1 MDMSVA
7 LVQAYLRVNGYFT
20 VAEYPILEVR
30 SGLYRVATDLDLL
43 AFRFPGAGRRVQGR
57 SPDEDVFEPDP
68 ALGSAPDRP
77 DMLIGEVKEGRAEL
91 NRAAR
96 DPGVLRTALARFGC
110 CPPEHADA
118 VVGRLLRKGA
128 AHTPAGH
135 RVRFVA
141 FGATA
146 SRVPGVD
153 VTLSLAH
160 VAGFLRAYLHDHW
173 EVLRHAQF
181 KDPALAVIAVLEK
194 AGTMP
199 E

>member
-20 VAEYPILEVR
+20 VSEYPILEARAGQVR
-30 SGLYRVATDLDLL
+30 TATDLDLL
-43 AFRFPGAGRRVQGR
+43 AFRFPGAGRRVRGHSDDGDSFQ
-57 SPDEDVFEPDP
+57 PDP
-68 ALGSAPDRP
+68 ALGCPPDRA

-96 DPGVLRTALARFGC
+96 DPEVLRTALARFGC
-110 CPPEHADA
+110 CPPGHDD
-118 VVGRLLRKGA
+118 VIQRLLRRGKA
-128 AHTPAGH
+128 QTSAGH

-141 FGATA
+141 FGGTA

-160 VAGFLRAYLHDHW
+160 VSGFLRGYLREHW

-181 KDPALAVIAVLEK
+181 KDPALSMLAVLEK
-194 AGTMP
+194 AAASAG
-199 E
+199 